1 MLLDTTILP
10 GLRRGVGCTNVIV
23 PRGMPYGWVQ
33 GLDVENVNGYGH
45 VFDVGIGGNVSGS
58 NDTLDLLGKALPDGV
73 GRDAIHISVAPV
85 VAAHIVK
92 AGEHVGWVD
101 QEANTVGRVP
111 DKLGIVDPFLPEG
124 VPILPGTRIFILL
137 YPKTITSLRHVWS
150 HPAFAEEAKET
161 TKEIRM
167 TGPPMEAS
175 REWLEQFCDR
185 IGPGYIAIMAA
196 ARNHVQNGDTY
207 EYLIIGENAYGDIP
221 PEFWTH
227 YEIVTREPVP
237 PYCKAKYFSCA
248 C

>member
-1 MLLDTTILP
+1 M
-10 GLRRGVGCTNVIV
+10 
-23 PRGMPYGWVQ
+23 
-33 GLDVENVNGYGH
+33 
-45 VFDVGIGGNVSGS
+45 SGS
-58 NDTLDLLGKALPDGV
+58 NDTLDLLGKALPEGV

-101 QEANTVGRVP
+101 KAAGTVGRVP

-150 HPAFAEEAKET
+150 HPAFEEEQAKVPSPI
-161 TKEIRM
+161 KEIWM
-167 TGPPMEAS
+167 TTPPIEVS
-175 REWLEQFCDR
+175 RQWLEDFCDR
-185 IGPGYIAIMAA
+185 VGPGYITIMAA
-196 ARNHVQNGDTY
+196 ARSHLQDGGHY
-207 EYLIIGENAYGDIP
+207 EYLTIGEDAYGDIP

-227 YEIVTREPVP
+227 YEIVTNEPVP
-237 PYCKAKYFSCA
+237 APSRAKYFSCA